1 MAARTHG
8 RSFDE
13 CECLGRYQS
22 SWKGAQA
29 MELEGKTAIVT
40 GSARGIGAGIAVAFG
55 REGANVVVNGLST
68 ESCQDTVKAI
78 TSAGSHAIPVAADV
92 SKAAEVEAMVAATIE
107 HFGGV
112 DILVNNAGIERTPV
126 LLHEMSEQQWDLVL
140 GVNLKGVFL
149 CCKAVLPSMIAN
161 SKGKIVNIAST
172 AGIRMTFFGSADYTA
187 SKHGVTGLTQHLAWE
202 VADHHITV
210 NAICPG
216 GVLTPLMERGST
228 LEFREQLVKRLVPLG
243 RFCTLDDIAEA
254 AVFLASEKS
263 DMITGQLLA
272 VDGGL
277 LTGFG
282 EDLRPIVR
290 KRMADAKAAAAAK
303 ARRGPE
309 AAS

>member
-1 MAARTHG
+1 
-8 RSFDE
+8 
-13 CECLGRYQS
+13 
-22 SWKGAQA
+22 
-29 MELEGKTAIVT
+29 MELTGKTAIIT

-55 REGANVVVNGLST
+55 REGANVVVNGLT
-68 ESCQDTVKAI
+68 AESCNDTVRQITDAGGKAL
-78 TSAGSHAIPVAADV
+78 GVGADV
-92 SKAAEVEAMVAATIE
+92 SKAGDVEAMVAAASKR
-107 HFGGV
+107 FGGV

-149 CCKAVLPSMIAN
+149 CCRSVLPSMIAKG
-161 SKGKIVNIAST
+161 KGKIVNIAST

-202 VADHHITV
+202 VADYHINV
-210 NAICPG
+210 NEICPG
-216 GVLTPLMERGST
+216 GVVTPLMEKST
-228 LEFREQLVKRLVPLG
+228 TSEFRDELVNRLVPLG
-243 RFCTLDDIAEA
+243 RFCNLDDIAVA
-254 AVFLASEKS
+254 AVFLASDRS

-303 ARRGPE
+303 K
-309 AAS
+309 